1 MEALFKIRA
10 NDIDHNFM
18 EAIRKLFQGKEI
30 VIKVSTEMDD
40 TAFLS
45 YYSSNEK
52 HILDNIAAEPTEHFA
67 GDEFQNMKISDFM
80 KKGNQ

>member
-52 HILDNIAAEPTEHFA
+52 HILDN
-67 GDEFQNMKISDFM
+67 
-80 KKGNQ
+80 